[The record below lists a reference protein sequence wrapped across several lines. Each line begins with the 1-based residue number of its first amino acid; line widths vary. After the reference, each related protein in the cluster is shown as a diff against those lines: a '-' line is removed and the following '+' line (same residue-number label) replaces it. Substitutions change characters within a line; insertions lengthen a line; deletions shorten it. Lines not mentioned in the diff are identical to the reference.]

1 MKAIIHTSD
10 DYFQHYIPLFAY
22 CFHRLYPSVEI
33 HATIYGSAD
42 PLTRTAAEG
51 LSYLKIHED
60 NRTVPPAMGRF
71 LNLPAGEL
79 LIADADILFMAPGL
93 IEYCQRMA
101 KQLNTCYYAAH
112 GARKKPH
119 RFPDSWKGEKERLCG
134 AFVYITDEWLKKTK
148 VFREMTLHA
157 LNNGMLQE
165 YREEDEVVLCNLCK
179 HACLPINQDKFFP
192 LQHRGVHLGDFKP
205 EMKHRYTDIAQM
217 AGKLH
222 RDALNEYMAMER
234 EDSQWIKLVR
244 FICDND
250 PKIREVFK
258 NLYDYIARKR

>member
-22 CFHRLYPSVEI
+22 CFHRLYPTVEI
-33 HATIYGSAD
+33 HATIYGKPD
-42 PLTRTAAEG
+42 QLTRDAALEQP
-51 LSYLKIHED
+51 YLFLRED
-60 NRTVPPAMGRF
+60 NRSVPPAMGRF
-71 LNLPAGEL
+71 LEVPPGDV

-112 GARKKPH
+112 GARKKPQ

-134 AFVYITDEWLKKTK
+134 AFVYVTPEWSKKTK
-148 VFREMTLHA
+148 VFREMTMHA
-157 LNNGMLQE
+157 LNNGKLQE

-179 HACLPINQDKFFP
+179 FACLPINQDKFFP

-205 EMKHRYTDIAQM
+205 EMEHRFTDMAKM

-222 RDALNEYMAMER
+222 REALQAFRIMEETNKEWGELVNMIVS
-234 EDSQWIKLVR
+234 EDS
-244 FICDND
+244 
-250 PKIREVFK
+250 KIGKIFD
-258 NLYDYIARKR
+258 NLYDYMEKVR

>member
-33 HATIYGSAD
+33 HATIYGKAD
-42 PLTRTAAEG
+42 QLTRTALA
-51 LSYLKIHED
+51 LPYLFIHED
-60 NRTVPPAMGRF
+60 NRTVPPAIGRF
-71 LNLPAGEL
+71 LEVPAGDV

-93 IEYCQRMA
+93 IEYCQRMT

-134 AFVYITDEWLKKTK
+134 AFVYVTDEWSKKTK
-148 VFREMTLHA
+148 VFREMTMHA
-157 LNNGMLQE
+157 LNNGKLQE

-179 HACLPINQDKFFP
+179 FACLPINQDKFYP

-205 EMKHRYTDIAQM
+205 EMEHRFTDMAKM

-222 RDALNEYMAMER
+222 RDALYNFRMMEQT
-234 EDSQWIKLVR
+234 EPAWLKLVNLIR
-244 FICDND
+244 DNN
-250 PKIREVFK
+250 PKINKIFH
-258 NLYDYIARKR
+258 NLYNYMVKVR